1 MIIGAETLSGTDP
14 AAICARFES
23 AGFSELKIIDMVCL
37 RSPGEIL
44 QLQRF
49 H

>member
-1 MIIGAETLSGTDP
+1 MTIGAETHSGTDP
-14 AAICARFES
+14 AAICGRFES
-23 AGFSELKIIDMVCL
+23 AGFPELKIIDMVCL

-44 QLQRF
+44 RLQRF